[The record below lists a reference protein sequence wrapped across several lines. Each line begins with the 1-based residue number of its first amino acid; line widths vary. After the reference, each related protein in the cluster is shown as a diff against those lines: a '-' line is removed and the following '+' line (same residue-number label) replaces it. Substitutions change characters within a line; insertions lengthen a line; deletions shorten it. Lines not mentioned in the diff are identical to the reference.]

1 MADIPLAPVERI
13 MRRAGGDVRVSDAA
27 TKEMRDILEETAA
40 QLADKAAKFARHA
53 GRKTI
58 SGEDVKLARKH

>member
-1 MADIPLAPVERI
+1 MADIPLAPLERI
-13 MRRAGGDVRVSDAA
+13 MRRVGGDIRVSEEA
-27 TKEMRDILEETAA
+27 TKEMRDILEEYAA
-40 QLADKAAKFARHA
+40 QIADKAAKFARHA